1 VGGAG
6 ALAKNAG
13 ASDRVDILEVE
24 QFVVTNI
31 YKWSTFQQT
40 KLMLLFRQ
48 LIEAYNRIIDECE
61 TDPSLR
67 IIVG

>member
-13 ASDRVDILEVE
+13 VSDRVDILEVE